1 MIIKTIIFNLILLYL
16 CIIVMG
22 AINTLVYR
30 IIKNHKIGSLFKC
43 YCENC
48 GKEISF
54 WHKNLPIINYIIL
67 KGRTSCCNKKISI
80 IHPITELIGGVTIYS
95 IIKILIV

>member
-1 MIIKTIIFNLILLYL
+1 MVIKTIISNLILLCL
-16 CIIVMG
+16 CIIMMG
-22 AINTLVYR
+22 SINTLAYR
-30 IIKNHKIGSLFKC
+30 LFKNHKIGSLFKC

-67 KGRTSCCNKKISI
+67 KGRTRCCNKKISI
-80 IHPITELIGGVTIYS
+80 IHPVTELIGGIIIYL
-95 IIKILIV
+95 IIRTLII